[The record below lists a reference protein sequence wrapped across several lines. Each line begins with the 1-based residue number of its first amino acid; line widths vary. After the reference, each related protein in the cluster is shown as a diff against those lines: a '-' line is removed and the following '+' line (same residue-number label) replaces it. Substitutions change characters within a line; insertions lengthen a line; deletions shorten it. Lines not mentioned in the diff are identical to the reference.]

1 VALSAIDLASD
12 VLEVFRRDTSLLT
25 NLQRGIEKESL
36 RVTEEGELSSR
47 QHPAA
52 LGSALTHP
60 HITTDFSEAQVE
72 LITDVHDSTTGCI
85 EQLETV
91 HRFVYQHLGD
101 ELLWT
106 TSMPCILGR
115 NDDIPVGQYGT
126 SNIAMAKTVYRRGL
140 GNRYG
145 RLMQTISGIHY
156 NFSVR
161 DEFWQALAQSRGEN
175 ASQNFQTSAYFGLIR
190 NFRRYSW
197 LLIYLFGAS
206 PAVCK
211 SFVKGA
217 PHKLQV
223 FDEGTLYLP
232 YATSLRMGRLGYQS
246 EAQSSLHISYNS
258 LEEYAASMEE
268 ALTQSY
274 PPYED
279 IGVEIDGEYQ
289 QLNTALLQIE
299 NEFYGTIRPKRPIHS
314 GERPLSALRE
324 RGVEYVEVRC
334 LDLNPF
340 LPVGIDSPQARFMD
354 LFLLYCALAASP
366 QDSRSESEMLGKN
379 QLAVVEEGRKPGLQL
394 RTLDGNQ
401 SQQDWSIALL
411 EAMKP
416 LASLLD
422 QAQAGDYHLETWEEQ
437 RRKVLDPA
445 LTPSARVLD
454 CMQRQQIPFFRFAMN
469 QSIAHKGY
477 FDEHPLRGP
486 KLAEFRALAE
496 DSQKR
501 RQQIEQ
507 ADTVDF
513 ATFLESYLAFK

>member
-1 VALSAIDLASD
+1 MARSAIDLPSD
-12 VLEVFRRDTSLLT
+12 VLDLFRQNTSLLT

-47 QHPAA
+47 QHPEA

-60 HITTDFSEAQVE
+60 YITTDFSEAQVE
-72 LITDVHDSTTGCI
+72 LITDVHDSTASCL

-91 HRFVYQHLGD
+91 HRFVYQHLDD

-106 TSMPCILGR
+106 TSMPCVLGR
-115 NDDIPVGQYGT
+115 DDEIPVGQYGT
-126 SNIAMAKTVYRRGL
+126 SNIATAKTVYRRGL

-156 NFSVR
+156 NFSLPGK
-161 DEFWQALAQSRGEN
+161 FWQAWAQARGET
-175 ASQNFQTSAYFGLIR
+175 ASQDFQTSAYFGLIR

-211 SFVKGA
+211 SFVKDL
-217 PHKLQV
+217 PNKLEV
-223 FDEGTLYLP
+223 FGEGTLYLP

-246 EAQSSLHISYNS
+246 DAQSSLHISYNS
-258 LEEYAASMEE
+258 LEEYAASMQE

-279 IGVEIDGEYQ
+279 IGVEVDGHYR

-314 GERPLSALRE
+314 GERPLTALRE

-340 LPVGIDSPQARFMD
+340 LPVGIDAPQARFID
-354 LFLLYCALAASP
+354 VFLVYCLLAASP
-366 QDSRSESEMLGKN
+366 QDSRSESEMLGRN
-379 QLAVVEEGRKPGLQL
+379 QIAVVEEGRKPGLEL
-394 RTLDGNQ
+394 STIDGNQ
-401 SQQDWSIALL
+401 SLQDWANALL
-411 EAMKP
+411 DAMKP
-416 LASLLD
+416 LADLLD
-422 QAQAGDYHLETWEEQ
+422 LAQPGDYHLETWEEQ

-445 LTPSARVLD
+445 LTPSAHVLD

-477 FDEHPLRGP
+477 FDEHRLRGQ
-486 KLAEFRALAE
+486 KLAEYQTLTE
-496 DSQKR
+496 DSQNR
-501 RQQIEQ
+501 RQQIEE

-513 ATFLESYLAFK
+513 ATFLDSYLAFK

>member
-1 VALSAIDLASD
+1 MARSAIDLASD
-12 VLEVFRRDTSLLT
+12 VLDVFNRDTSLLT

-36 RVTEEGELSSR
+36 RVTQEGELSPR

-60 HITTDFSEAQVE
+60 YITTDFSEAQVE
-72 LITDVHDSTTGCI
+72 LITEPHASTVSCL

-91 HRFVYQHLGD
+91 HRFVYQHLDD

-115 NDDIPVGQYGT
+115 DDEIPVGQYGT
-126 SNIAMAKTVYRRGL
+126 SNIATAKTVYRLGL

-156 NFSVR
+156 NFSVP
-161 DEFWQALAQSRGEN
+161 EEVWQALAQSRGERP
-175 ASQNFQTSAYFGLIR
+175 SQDFQTRAYFGLIR

-211 SFVKGA
+211 SFVKGLS
-217 PHKLQV
+217 HKLEV

-246 EAQSSLHISYNS
+246 DAQSSLHISYNS
-258 LEEYAASMEE
+258 LDEYAASMEE

-279 IGVEIDGEYQ
+279 IGVEIDGQYQ

-314 GERPLSALRE
+314 GERPLTALRQ

-340 LPVGIDSPQARFMD
+340 LPVGIDAPQARFMD
-354 LFLLYCALAASP
+354 VFLLYCLLAASP

-394 RTLDGNQ
+394 STLDGNQ
-401 SQQDWSIALL
+401 SQEDWANALL
-411 EAMKP
+411 DAMKP

-422 QAQAGDYHLETWEEQ
+422 LAQSGDYHLETWEEQ
-437 RRKVLDPA
+437 RRKVVDPS

-454 CMQRQQIPFFRFAMN
+454 SMQRQQIPFFRFAMN
-469 QSIAHKGY
+469 QSLAHKGY
-477 FDEHPLRGP
+477 FDEHPLRGA
-486 KLAEFRALAE
+486 KLAEFQTLTE
-496 DSQKR
+496 DSQSR

-507 ADTVDF
+507 DDTVDF